1 MRNLDSMNEVYIQ
14 NFAKF
19 HQRRMEPLEL
29 KLVLGIQFRTTS
41 SQKALADK
49 QMVIMMMMILKH
61 HDNLR

>member
-1 MRNLDSMNEVYIQ
+1 
-14 NFAKF
+14 
-19 HQRRMEPLEL
+19 MEPLEL

-49 QMVIMMMMILKH
+49 QMVIMMMILKR